1 LVKNKN
7 TMNAKLIK
15 TIKKNQLGKL
25 QDICKIL
32 DNYKVYLTCYKRDEE
47 RKSILNEHTENIY
60 VINLKN
66 DVIRRNYI
74 NLLFKK
80 LNIEYTL
87 VVVEPISEE
96 LYSLLRGVEKQ
107 LSKSEVGCSLSHLW
121 CLKHIIK
128 NKYRDGA
135 IIFEDDIVVHKNFE
149 SMFGQLFKEKQ
160 FDFLS
165 MGACDFDFFTINYKN
180 VTNGLYQPCSN
191 TSKRCYGAHANY
203 YSLNGAKYIFKLKS
217 LFFSFFDNNFSK
229 IFKHFN
235 TSAFITYP
243 NLFVTELSTSNINH
257 NYHFYSS
264 NEDYFYSNCFIDF
277 KFQDYRFLYLCIIQK
292 LVSYYERNKTTFEI
306 NNKNIY
312 QLLYN
317 TLDDIPIEQEEKFSL
332 IKRIDFYFF
341 TSKDIQTIMD
351 VAVDADE

>member
-1 LVKNKN
+1 MN
-7 TMNAKLIK
+7 TKLIEN
-15 TIKKNQLGKL
+15 IKRNQSRKI
-25 QDICKIL
+25 QHIITIL
-32 DNYKVYLTCYKRDEE
+32 DNYKPHLTSYKRSEE
-47 RKSILNEHTENIY
+47 RKSILNHYSDNIY

-66 DVIRRNYI
+66 DDLRRNYI

-87 VVVEPISEE
+87 VVVEPISDE
-96 LYSLLRGVEKQ
+96 LFSLLRGVEKQ

-128 NKYRDGA
+128 NKYKGGA

-149 SMFGQLFKEKQ
+149 SMFQQLFKEKQ

-165 MGACDFDFFTINYKN
+165 MGACDFDFFDINYKN
-180 VTNGLYQPCSN
+180 VTNGMYQPCLN
-191 TSKRCYGAHANY
+191 NSKRCYGAHANY
-203 YSLNGAKYIFKLKS
+203 YSLIGAKYIFRLKS
-217 LFFSFFDNNFSK
+217 LFFSFFDDNFSN

-235 TSAFITYP
+235 RTAFITYP

-277 KFQDYRFLYLCIIQK
+277 QFSDYRFLYLCMIQK
-292 LVSYYERNKTTFEI
+292 LVEYYERNPTRLEI

-317 TLDDIPIEQEEKFSL
+317 TLDDILVEEEKKVSL
-332 IKRIDFYFF
+332 IQRIDLEFF
-341 TSKDIQTIMD
+341 TCKDIQTIMD
-351 VAVDADE
+351 VGGCADE

>member
-1 LVKNKN
+1 
-7 TMNAKLIK
+7 MNAKLIK
-15 TIKKNQLGKL
+15 TIKKNQVRKI

-351 VAVDADE
+351 VAADADE

>member
-1 LVKNKN
+1 
-7 TMNAKLIK
+7 MNAKLIK
-15 TIKKNQLGKL
+15 TIKKNQVRKI

>member
-1 LVKNKN
+1 
-7 TMNAKLIK
+7 MNAKLIK
-15 TIKKNQLGKL
+15 TIKKNQVRKI

-165 MGACDFDFFTINYKN
+165 MGACDFDFFTINYKS

-351 VAVDADE
+351 VAADADE

>member
-1 LVKNKN
+1 MN
-7 TMNAKLIK
+7 TKLIE
-15 TIKKNQLGKL
+15 TIKINQARKI
-25 QDICKIL
+25 QHIYKIL
-32 DNYKVYLTCYKRDEE
+32 DNYKVYLTFYKRSEE
-47 RKSILNEHTENIY
+47 RKSILNEYSENIY
-60 VINLKN
+60 VINLKK
-66 DVIRRNYI
+66 DIIRRNYI
-74 NLLFKK
+74 NVVFKK

-121 CLKHIIK
+121 CLKHIIQ
-128 NKYRDGA
+128 NKFKGGA

-149 SMFGQLFKEKQ
+149 IMFERLFKEKQ

-165 MGACDFDFFTINYKN
+165 LGACDFDFFDINYKN
-180 VTNGLYQPCSN
+180 VTNGLYQPCLN
-191 TSKRCYGAHANY
+191 NSKRCYGAHANY

-217 LFFSFFDNNFSK
+217 LFFSFFDNNFSS
-229 IFKHFN
+229 IFKHFP

-257 NYHFYSS
+257 NYHFYSL

-277 KFQDYRFLYLCIIQK
+277 KFKEYCFLYLSIIQK
-292 LVSYYERNKTTFEI
+292 LADHYERNKTTLEI
-306 NNKNIY
+306 NNKNIH

-317 TLDDIPIEQEEKFSL
+317 TLDDIPIEEEKKVSL
-332 IKRIDFYFF
+332 IKRLDLEFF
-341 TSKDIQTIMD
+341 TCKDIQTIMD
-351 VAVDADE
+351 VGGGTDG

>member
-1 LVKNKN
+1 
-7 TMNAKLIK
+7 MNVKLIE
-15 TIKKNQLGKL
+15 TIKRNQTRKI
-25 QDICKIL
+25 QHICKIL
-32 DNYKVYLTCYKRDEE
+32 DNYNVYLTSYKRNEE
-47 RKSILNEHTENIY
+47 RKSILNQYTENIY
-60 VINLKN
+60 VINLKKDN
-66 DVIRRNYI
+66 IRRNYI
-74 NLLFKK
+74 KQLFKK

-87 VVVEPISEE
+87 IVVEPISEE
-96 LYSLLRGVEKQ
+96 LYSLLRGNEKQ

-128 NKYRDGA
+128 NKYKGGA

-149 SMFGQLFKEKQ
+149 SMFQQLFKEKQ

-165 MGACDFDFFTINYKN
+165 MGACDFDFFDINYKN
-180 VTNGLYQPCSN
+180 VTDSLYQPCLN
-191 TSKRCYGAHANY
+191 NSKRCYGAHANY
-203 YSLNGAKYIFKLKS
+203 YSLSGAKYIFKLKS

-277 KFQDYRFLYLCIIQK
+277 KFQDYHFLYLCIIQK

-317 TLDDIPIEQEEKFSL
+317 TLDDIPIEEEKKFCL
-332 IKRIDFYFF
+332 IERIDLKFF
-341 TSKDIQTIMD
+341 TCRDIQTIMGLIE
-351 VAVDADE
+351 V

>member
-1 LVKNKN
+1 
-7 TMNAKLIK
+7 
-15 TIKKNQLGKL
+15 
-25 QDICKIL
+25 
-32 DNYKVYLTCYKRDEE
+32 LTCYKRDEE

-351 VAVDADE
+351 VAADADE

>member
-1 LVKNKN
+1 MN
-7 TMNAKLIK
+7 TKLIE
-15 TIKKNQLGKL
+15 TIKRNQTRKI
-25 QDICKIL
+25 QHIYKIL
-32 DNYKVYLTCYKRDEE
+32 DNYKVHLTSYKRSEE
-47 RKSILNEHTENIY
+47 RKSILNHYSDNIY

-66 DVIRRNYI
+66 DVTRRNYI

-121 CLKHIIK
+121 CLKHIIQ
-128 NKYRDGA
+128 NKYKGGS

-149 SMFGQLFKEKQ
+149 VMFERLFKEKQ

-165 MGACDFDFFTINYKN
+165 MGACDFDFFDINYKN
-180 VTNGLYQPCSN
+180 VTNGLYQPCLN
-191 TSKRCYGAHANY
+191 NSKRCYGAHANY

-217 LFFSFFDNNFSK
+217 LFFSFFDNNFSN

-235 TSAFITYP
+235 RTAFITYP
-243 NLFVTELSTSNINH
+243 NLFVTELTTSNINH
-257 NYHFYSS
+257 IYHFYSL

-277 KFQDYRFLYLCIIQK
+277 QFSDYRFLYLCMIQK
-292 LVSYYERNKTTFEI
+292 LVEYGERNKTTFEI

-317 TLDDIPIEQEEKFSL
+317 TLDDILVEKEKKVSL
-332 IKRIDFYFF
+332 IKRIDLEFF
-341 TSKDIQTIMD
+341 TCVDIQTIRD
-351 VAVDADE
+351 VGGETDE